1 MAGASVGAV
10 EIRPSDSVMPEI
22 VETASGP
29 EASPLNET
37 FVDASSETDAQ
48 MPEQHGVQTNGQSQD
63 DKKPQSFEQKREH
76 KRLSQFQRVKNQ
88 KAEYQKR
95 EAALK
100 EREERIAQAERAK
113 NAPKKPDYTA
123 AELKQYRQ
131 AWENEGRFDLA
142 EAADKELKRLEAL
155 EQQEHGQVAFVN
167 EWHQAER
174 ELGEADPEFG
184 VGKGTR
190 LDKKLSEIMSSTDGN
205 IYRQHP
211 RGIVAAYHR
220 AKMEILEGD
229 HKAALGKIQQLETEL
244 KRLTGLTSIG
254 GGAPGRIGSG
264 NRVES
269 LSDFSKLSSADML
282 KHLKSQSNKG
292 GMPWL

>member
-1 MAGASVGAV
+1 
-10 EIRPSDSVMPEI
+10 MPEI
-22 VETASGP
+22 VETASSP
-29 EASPLNET
+29 EASPSNET

-48 MPEQHGVQTNGQSQD
+48 TSEQNGVKASDQD
-63 DKKPQSFEQKREH
+63 GKKPQSFEQKREH

-100 EREERIAQAERAK
+100 QREEQIAQAERAAK
-113 NAPKKPDYTA
+113 APKKPDYTIE
-123 AELKQYRQ
+123 ELKQYRQ
-131 AWENEGRFDLA
+131 AWAEEAQWDPSKADLIK
-142 EAADKELKRLEAL
+142 AADKELKRLEAI
-155 EQQEHGQVAFVN
+155 EQQEKGQVSFVQ
-167 EWHQAER
+167 EWTTAER

-184 VGKGTR
+184 AGKGTR
-190 LDKKLSEIMSSTDGN
+190 LDKKLGEIMAGPDGT

-264 NRVES
+264 GRIES

-282 KHLKSQSNKG
+282 RHLKSQSNRG

>member
-1 MAGASVGAV
+1 MPDTETISPAPGQVSDA
-10 EIRPSDSVMPEI
+10 PSSTELGD
-22 VETASGP
+22 
-29 EASPLNET
+29 
-37 FVDASSETDAQ
+37 SETSTSEA
-48 MPEQHGVQTNGQSQD
+48 ETNGQASGDNQ
-63 DKKPQSFEQKREH
+63 KPQSFQQKREGQ
-76 KRLSQFQRVKNQ
+76 KRESQFQRVKRQ

-95 EAALK
+95 EASLK
-100 EREERIAQAERAK
+100 EREERIAQAEREK

-123 AELKQYRQ
+123 SELKQYRQ
-131 AWENEGRFDLA
+131 AWENEGRFDLV
-142 EAADKELKRLEAL
+142 EAADKELKRLEAI
-155 EQQEHGQVAFVN
+155 EQQEKGQVSFVN
-167 EWHQAER
+167 EWQQAER

-190 LDKKLSEIMSSTDGN
+190 LDKKLGEIMSGPDGN

-264 NRVES
+264 ER
-269 LSDFSKLSSADML
+269 DFSKLSSADML
-282 KHLKSQSNKG
+282 KHLRSQANKG

>member
-1 MAGASVGAV
+1 
-10 EIRPSDSVMPEI
+10 MPEIVQSVSGPSSPSETFGESQTDASPHSNGDGPI

-29 EASPLNET
+29 E
-37 FVDASSETDAQ
+37 V
-48 MPEQHGVQTNGQSQD
+48 GVPHQSGDGSD
-63 DKKPQSFEQKREH
+63 DKRPQSFQQKRDSKNEQKRESRYERT
-76 KRLSQFQRVKNQ
+76 KRQR
-88 KAEYQKR
+88 AEFQKR
-95 EAALK
+95 ESALK
-100 EREERIAQAERAK
+100 QREEQIAQAERAAK
-113 NAPKKPDYTA
+113 APKKPEYTA
-123 AELKQYRQ
+123 ADLKQYRQ
-131 AWENEGRFDLA
+131 AWENEGRFDLV
-142 EAADKELKRLEAL
+142 EAADKELKRLEAI
-155 EQQEHGQVAFVN
+155 EQQEKGQVSFVN

-190 LDKKLSEIMSSTDGN
+190 LDKKLGEIMSGPDGN

-229 HKAALGKIQQLETEL
+229 HKTALGKIQQLETEL

-254 GGAPGRIGSG
+254 GGAPGRISG
-264 NRVES
+264 GRIES

-282 KHLKSQSNKG
+282 KHLRSQSNKG

>member
-1 MAGASVGAV
+1 
-10 EIRPSDSVMPEI
+10 MPEI

-29 EASPLNET
+29 EVNSPSET
-37 FVDASSETDAQ
+37 FGDGVQTDAQ
-48 MPEQHGVQTNGQSQD
+48 TPEQNGDQANGQTQD
-63 DKKPQSFEQKREH
+63 DKKPQSFQQKRDSKNEQKRESRYERT
-76 KRLSQFQRVKNQ
+76 KRQR
-88 KAEYQKR
+88 AEFQKR
-95 EAALK
+95 ESALK
-100 EREERIAQAERAK
+100 QREEQLARAEREK
-113 NAPKKPDYTA
+113 NAPKKPDYTP

-131 AWENEGRFDLA
+131 AWENEGRFDLV
-142 EAADKELKRLEAL
+142 EAADKELKRLEAI
-155 EQQEHGQVAFVN
+155 EQQEKGQVSFVN

-190 LDKKLSEIMSSTDGN
+190 LDKKLGEIMGGPDGN

-254 GGAPGRIGSG
+254 GGAPGRISG
-264 NRVES
+264 GRIES

-282 KHLKSQSNKG
+282 KHLKSQSNRG

>member
-1 MAGASVGAV
+1 MPDTETVSPAPGQVSDA
-10 EIRPSDSVMPEI
+10 PSSTELGDS
-22 VETASGP
+22 ETSTP
-29 EASPLNET
+29 EAE
-37 FVDASSETDAQ
+37 
-48 MPEQHGVQTNGQSQD
+48 TNGQASGDSQ
-63 DKKPQSFEQKREH
+63 KPQSFQQKRDGQKRE
-76 KRLSQFQRVKNQ
+76 SQFQRVKRQ

-100 EREERIAQAERAK
+100 QREEQIAQAERAAK
-113 NAPKKPDYTA
+113 APKKPDYTVA
-123 AELKQYRQ
+123 DLKQYRQ
-131 AWENEGRFDLA
+131 AWENEGRFDLV
-142 EAADKELKRLEAL
+142 EAADKELKRLEGL
-155 EQQEHGQVAFVN
+155 EQQEKGQASFVN

-184 VGKGTR
+184 AGKGTR
-190 LDKKLSEIMSSTDGN
+190 LDKKLGEIMAGPDGN

-254 GGAPGRIGSG
+254 GGAPGRISG
-264 NRVES
+264 GRIES
-269 LSDFSKLSSADML
+269 LSDFSKLSSSDML

>member
-1 MAGASVGAV
+1 
-10 EIRPSDSVMPEI
+10 MPEI

-29 EASPLNET
+29 EVSSPSET
-37 FVDASSETDAQ
+37 FGDQAQEADAQ
-48 MPEQHGVQTNGQSQD
+48 TPETNGAQTNGQTHD
-63 DKKPQSFEQKREH
+63 DKKPQSFQQKRDSKNEQKRESRYERT
-76 KRLSQFQRVKNQ
+76 KRQR
-88 KAEYQKR
+88 AEFQKR

-100 EREERIAQAERAK
+100 QREEQIAQAEREK
-113 NAPKKPDYTA
+113 NAPKKESYTA

-131 AWENEGRFDLA
+131 AWENEGRFDLV
-142 EAADKELKRLEAL
+142 EAADKELKRLEAI
-155 EQQEHGQVAFVN
+155 ERQEKGQVSFVN

-174 ELGEADPEFG
+174 ELGESDPEFG

-190 LDKKLSEIMSSTDGN
+190 LDKKLGEIMAGPDGN

-264 NRVES
+264 GRIES

-282 KHLKSQSNKG
+282 KHLKSQSNRG